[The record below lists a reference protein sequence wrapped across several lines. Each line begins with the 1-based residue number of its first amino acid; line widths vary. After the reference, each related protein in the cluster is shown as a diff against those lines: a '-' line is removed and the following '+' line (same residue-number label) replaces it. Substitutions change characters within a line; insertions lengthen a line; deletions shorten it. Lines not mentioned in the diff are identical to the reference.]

1 MAYGSSFG
9 RQNLAVA
16 NPARARMS
24 KGQLP
29 TFRGQPQTG
38 GPGLSL
44 QQGSPGNFASQL
56 NPQPRAAN
64 SPMPQAANSPMP
76 QAANSPTPQAHRWQ
90 DYDDTP
96 KRDPRMPEFS
106 LTGMQAAYEKG
117 QQPESDPYIERIKQN
132 QYANPGDSNKSDPYR
147 MAPREANVDDD
158 FMFKPMG
165 GQNRGQPQTGGP
177 GLSNPMPQA
186 PSNRFSYKKGGSIK
200 TKKGGS
206 VKSSAS
212 KRGDGIA
219 QRGKTRA

>member
-9 RQNLAVA
+9 RRNLAVA

-29 TFRGQPQTG
+29 TFRGGPQTG

-44 QQGSPGNFASQL
+44 QQGSPGNFGRGLMPMPSQL

-64 SPMPQAANSPMP
+64 SPMPQAANSPM
-76 QAANSPTPQAHRWQ
+76 PQAHRWQ

-117 QQPESDPYIERIKQN
+117 QLQEH
-132 QYANPGDSNKSDPYR
+132 
-147 MAPREANVDDD
+147 VDRGQ
-158 FMFKPMG
+158 G
-165 GQNRGQPQTGGP
+165 GGQPQTGGP
-177 GLSNPMPQA
+177 GLSDPMARA
-186 PSNRFSYKKGGSIK
+186 PSGGWAYKKGGSIK

-212 KRGDGIA
+212 KRADGCA
-219 QRGKTRA
+219 QRGKTRGKMC